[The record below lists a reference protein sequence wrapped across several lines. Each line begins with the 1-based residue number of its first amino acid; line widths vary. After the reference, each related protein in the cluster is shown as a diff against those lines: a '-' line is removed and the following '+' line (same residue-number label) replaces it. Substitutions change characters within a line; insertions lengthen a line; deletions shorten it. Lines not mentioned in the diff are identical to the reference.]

1 MNLINCFV
9 VEQIESSNWDKQSV
23 SYFKKESWNIYKFRK
38 KMFIL
43 CGIEFFFSARATIK
57 SNSHSIYILYLSLT
71 NIYFLFLADIFF
83 FNFKQTL
90 FHFVQID
97 IQKYYSYKFLFSFIM
112 NAILFFFFYEVF
124 DKEIVYSR
132 LRCNGA
138 SKVVDGSRWRRA
150 QKRTSHPEVRLA

>member
-1 MNLINCFV
+1 
-9 VEQIESSNWDKQSV
+9 
-23 SYFKKESWNIYKFRK
+23 
-38 KMFIL
+38 MFIL

-57 SNSHSIYILYLSLT
+57 SNNHSIYILYLSLT

-112 NAILFFFFYEVF
+112 NAILFFFFM
-124 DKEIVYSR
+124 KYSIR
-132 LRCNGA
+132 KLSTAAYAVTVPPKWSMVRAEGA
-138 SKVVDGSRWRRA
+138 RKSEQATRKFV
-150 QKRTSHPEVRLA
+150 